1 MKRERGGIIGLSVLA
16 ALAMLAAASPLIC
29 PGGPFA
35 RVATPLLAPGAG
47 TFALWLGTDDLGRGV
62 ACQVAYGLQAS
73 YAVGL
78 GTLALAVGIGVPIGL
93 AAGYLGNPVDAMLV
107 RVVAGFQV
115 VPRFFLA
122 VFASALFGPSLVLLM
137 LVLGLTAW
145 PLIARL
151 VRTETQSLS
160 RRPFVMAAEALGCS
174 AAAVLWRHIL
184 PNALPPVRAAIP
196 VVVGG
201 AILAEAAL
209 GFIGL
214 GDARMISLGRLIA
227 EAYPFFMLAPWMSI
241 VPACALIALVLGIHG
256 VSR

>member
-1 MKRERGGIIGLSVLA
+1 MRSVSGRTIGLCVLA
-16 ALAMLAAASPLIC
+16 SLAMLAATSPLLC
-29 PGGPFA
+29 PGGPFS
-35 RVATPLLAPGAG
+35 RIATPLLPPIPGG
-47 TFALWLGTDDLGRGV
+47 FAQWLGTDDLGRGV

-73 YAVGL
+73 YAVGA
-78 GTLALAVGIGVPIGL
+78 GTLALALGIGVPVGL
-93 AAGYLGNPVDAMLV
+93 AAGYLGNPVDGMLV
-107 RVVAGFQV
+107 RVAAGFQV

-137 LVLGLTAW
+137 LVLGLTSW
-145 PLIARL
+145 PLITRL

-174 AAAVLWRHIL
+174 VAALLWRHIL
-184 PNALPPVRAAIP
+184 PHALPPVRAAIP

-214 GDARMISLGRLIA
+214 GDARMVSLGRLIA
-227 EAYPFFMLAPWMSI
+227 EAYPFFMLAPWMS
-241 VPACALIALVLGIHG
+241 VGPACALIVLVLSIHA